1 MSEETTEPISLQDYD
16 NNNNNTNTS
25 FIKDEIQKYTSVIND
40 ISEKTLDTYSNELT
54 EVITTSILEKNNKLL
69 QLLVNNTTQ
78 VLDDFTSKQINN
90 ITTLYSELLVSTTH
104 IFKDVKQTIHHENKM
119 CIDTTLLT
127 IHETL
132 NNHICNHISN
142 INNRIVEEH
151 LLNSQRLTE
160 SITQTMHDVPH
171 NTSQSIIDNANDIL
185 CTVVSNIVKECNEQT
200 FLLIDTLMENFT
212 SIVSSNVD
220 EKAKHIEIINCHNF
234 DIITSHIINAC
245 DNSINNTTQ
254 LSEKT
259 KELILDL
266 IFRTKNEY
274 STKSIIN
281 AKNTIIVQ
289 LEHRLLTKR
298 RKIHE
303 LENIDKSLQQFIR
316 YVCHEMRTPFNSICM
331 AIELLDNN
339 ERVTISEEGKD
350 IVKMLIK
357 STQSMKII
365 MDDTLDYSKM
375 RNGKFSILNE
385 PNNISSVIT
394 ESIQTM
400 NVYASE
406 YNIKLSSEISP
417 QCPKIALF
425 DYGRIMQVLNNLIS
439 NALKFSP
446 KDGTGDVRVMIDVL
460 DEDKTCRVNNSIEK
474 QHDNINIPNVIWKH
488 NYDDNNSNNNNVS
501 VKNSSCE
508 ILCIEGYSMCVN
520 ITSCLPNKKQIDV
533 IEKGSCIYSF
543 MDTTDT
549 PPTTILP
556 TDTHNTI
563 LQFKTIVI
571 SVSDNGCGIESDD
584 ICGLYNDF
592 YQTSSGLKTLEKG
605 TGLGLSICRGIIESH
620 GGRIGIEY
628 NPTTSQGTKMYCV
641 LRLPILFPK
650 KTVAKISNS
659 QHVNHPKYPLQ
670 KNHHH
675 QHHNKHRTI
684 HKSGSDCKTDSC
696 TADIELQTQPTIR
709 ILIVD
714 DVETNRKLLKMSIE
728 MYVNNYNK
736 TCDCK
741 DKRSIEIVCVSDGC
755 HAVSAICGISYE
767 KVLDKKNMYY
777 TTTTTLP
784 PNLNPRIRLNSDNRK
799 CVDNTIFADCE
810 SEITQHISN
819 YDIITMD
826 AHMPN
831 INGYIATQMIRD
843 AGFTGYVIGC
853 TGNVIQEDVNVFIDS
868 GVDKVFSKPIN
879 VEQLLKYT
887 IFNKD

>member
-1 MSEETTEPISLQDYD
+1 
-16 NNNNNTNTS
+16 
-25 FIKDEIQKYTSVIND
+25 
-40 ISEKTLDTYSNELT
+40 
-54 EVITTSILEKNNKLL
+54 
-69 QLLVNNTTQ
+69 
-78 VLDDFTSKQINN
+78 
-90 ITTLYSELLVSTTH
+90 
-104 IFKDVKQTIHHENKM
+104 
-119 CIDTTLLT
+119 
-127 IHETL
+127 
-132 NNHICNHISN
+132 
-142 INNRIVEEH
+142 
-151 LLNSQRLTE
+151 
-160 SITQTMHDVPH
+160 
-171 NTSQSIIDNANDIL
+171 
-185 CTVVSNIVKECNEQT
+185 
-200 FLLIDTLMENFT
+200 
-212 SIVSSNVD
+212 
-220 EKAKHIEIINCHNF
+220 
-234 DIITSHIINAC
+234 
-245 DNSINNTTQ
+245 
-254 LSEKT
+254 
-259 KELILDL
+259 
-266 IFRTKNEY
+266 
-274 STKSIIN
+274 
-281 AKNTIIVQ
+281 
-289 LEHRLLTKR
+289 
-298 RKIHE
+298 
-303 LENIDKSLQQFIR
+303 
-316 YVCHEMRTPFNSICM
+316 
-331 AIELLDNN
+331 
-339 ERVTISEEGKD
+339 
-350 IVKMLIK
+350 MLIK
-357 STQSMKII
+357 SNQTMKII

-375 RNGKFSILNE
+375 RNGNFSILTE
-385 PNNISSVIT
+385 PNNISSVIN

-417 QCPKIALF
+417 QCPKIAMF

-439 NALKFSP
+439 NALKFSS

-460 DEDKTCRVNNSIEK
+460 DEENDCIDNSFEK

-488 NYDDNNSNNNNVS
+488 NYNDKNSNNNNVS

-533 IEKGSCIYSF
+533 IEKGGCIYSF

-556 TDTHNTI
+556 TDTHDTI
-563 LQFKTIVI
+563 IQFKTIVI
-571 SVSDNGCGIESDD
+571 SVSDNGCGIDSDD

-628 NPTTSQGTKMYCV
+628 NPTTSQGTKTQGTKTQGTKMYCV

-659 QHVNHPKYPLQ
+659 QHVIHPKYPLQ

-714 DVETNRKLLKMSIE
+714 DVEMNRKLLKMRIE

-755 HAVSAICGISYE
+755 HAVSAIWGISYE

-777 TTTTTLP
+777 TTTTTTLL
-784 PNLNPRIRLNSDNRK
+784 PNLNPRIQLNSDNRK

-843 AGFTGYVIGC
+843 AGFTGYIVGC
-853 TGNVIQEDVNVFIDS
+853 TGNVIQEDINLFIDS
-868 GVDKVFSKPIN
+868 GVDKVFSKPVN
-879 VEQLLKYT
+879 VEKLLKYT
-887 IFNKD
+887 LFNKDYTE